1 MLARD
6 YDLDCSIA
14 RTLELIGE
22 RWSLLVIRD
31 VFIGNRRF
39 DEIQSSLGVA
49 RNVLASRL
57 QRLID
62 EDILEKRAYSE
73 KPLRYEY
80 FLTEKG
86 LDLWPVLV
94 ALMGFGDKHSL
105 PAGEEP
111 PMRILHKECGGIVND
126 RRICTAC
133 GAELGVRDARA
144 VRTGAHSPVG
154 AAA

>member
-6 YDLDCSIA
+6 YNLDCSIA
-14 RTLELIGE
+14 RSLELIGE

-31 VFIGNRRF
+31 VFLGRRRF

-49 RNVLASRL
+49 RNILTGRL

-62 EDILEKRAYSE
+62 EGILYRRAYQE
-73 KPLRYEY
+73 RPLRYEY

-94 ALMGFGDKHSL
+94 ALMGFGDKHLL
-105 PAGEEP
+105 PEGTDAPVRVE
-111 PMRILHKECGGIVND
+111 HKGCGGRVND
-126 RRICTAC
+126 RRICERC
-133 GAELGVRDARA
+133 GDTLGVRDARA
-144 VRTGAHSPVG
+144 V
-154 AAA
+154 AAAAPARG